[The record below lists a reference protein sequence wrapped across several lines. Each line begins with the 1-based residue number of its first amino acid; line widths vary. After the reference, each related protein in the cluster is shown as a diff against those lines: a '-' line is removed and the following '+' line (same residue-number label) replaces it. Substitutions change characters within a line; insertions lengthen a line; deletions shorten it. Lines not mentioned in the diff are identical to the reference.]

1 MADSSGRAVAQF
13 VVPKGYTGNI
23 PVTVHGK
30 ASQKW
35 GTVSVPATGFNPTV
49 TITPEV
55 AAVGSAITAE
65 VAGYMPGATL
75 HLKFDDYNSAND
87 AVVLCLFYTF
97 AFSDSH
103 LMPKS

>member
-35 GTVSVPATGFNPTV
+35 GTVSVPVTDFNPSVTV
-49 TITPEV
+49 TPELPT
-55 AAVGSAITAE
+55 AGSVITAE
-65 VAGYMPGATL
+65 VEDKPLFMDSTMADYKVKKIEQYKDSVVWMNYEREE
-75 HLKFDDYNSAND
+75 KKDD
-87 AVVLCLFYTF
+87 
-97 AFSDSH
+97 
-103 LMPKS
+103 